1 MACPA
6 AKSAVVI
13 PAVRKGLCNQRV
25 RMVQDIML
33 AHLFGVPAGMKS
45 ATLRQACSLPAH
57 LYVGCRAISKIG
69 LGCGR
74 PSVPRAWRLQAE
86 LSRHSQW
93 GEGGRLHTGRLST
106 LLRLEL
112 A

>member
-33 AHLFGVPAGMKS
+33 AHLFGAPAGMKS
-45 ATLRQACSLPAH
+45 ATLRQACSLPTH
-57 LYVGCRAISKIG
+57 LLCGMRGHLKDRTG
-69 LGCGR
+69 LRTLCAARLEASGSFRGT
-74 PSVPRAWRLQAE
+74 PS
-86 LSRHSQW
+86 
-93 GEGGRLHTGRLST
+93 GGRGGGYTGRLST
-106 LLRLEL
+106 LLRLDL

>member
-33 AHLFGVPAGMKS
+33 AHLFGAPAGIRS
-45 ATLRQACSLPAH
+45 AAQACSRHTHPSFC
-57 LYVGCRAISKIG
+57 GIGAIKLG
-69 LGCGR
+69 LGGGALCALG
-74 PSVPRAWRLQAE
+74 S
-86 LSRHSQW
+86 SR
-93 GEGGRLHTGRLST
+93 GTPTGGSTVADAPPHVLHTVPYL
-106 LLRLEL
+106 
-112 A
+112 

>member
-33 AHLFGVPAGMKS
+33 AHLFGAPAGMKS
-45 ATLRQACSLPAH
+45 ATLRQGPTGLLKPTNPPFMWDA
-57 LYVGCRAISKIG
+57 GIS
-69 LGCGR
+69 
-74 PSVPRAWRLQAE
+74 
-86 LSRHSQW
+86 
-93 GEGGRLHTGRLST
+93 TGRRYET
-106 LLRLEL
+106 
-112 A
+112 